1 MIDGLALR
9 PEAGAVGLELRFLFS
24 ARAEVGG
31 TVSESA
37 ACSLTIRWFGHAKQ
51 VNQGKLRGRGK
62 NLESLSTN
70 VENPYG

>member
-1 MIDGLALR
+1 MLGEWRNLIG
-9 PEAGAVGLELRFLFS
+9 GASRFKGEMLS
-24 ARAEVGG
+24 SGVRVLSDNS
-31 TVSESA
+31 VVRS
-37 ACSLTIRWFGHAKQ
+37 RKQ